1 MRLLT
6 LTEKGKR
13 EEKERAQATPTTTGC
28 TGYRLHRLLSFSIK
42 NVFHLFSLYLLVFC
56 LSLILILEKKTVF
69 SCIPSSLLRFL
80 DNAFLSFIFCTTPLR
95 PICGNKQQLLLST
108 NIITCGRYSI
118 AINSNYLSCLC
129 KTCTYANEKTRSIKI
144 IIMALSSVCIRCIY
158 LYKTILKISRSIT
171 RHHVRENKVTID
183 LSNVRYQI

>member
-13 EEKERAQATPTTTGC
+13 EEKERAQATPTTTSC

-69 SCIPSSLLRFL
+69 SRISIIYILYNTAETDLWEQ
-80 DNAFLSFIFCTTPLR
+80 TT
-95 PICGNKQQLLLST
+95 T
-108 NIITCGRYSI
+108 T
-118 AINSNYLSCLC
+118 
-129 KTCTYANEKTRSIKI
+129 
-144 IIMALSSVCIRCIY
+144 
-158 LYKTILKISRSIT
+158 
-171 RHHVRENKVTID
+171 TID
-183 LSNVRYQI
+183 